1 MRDFFP
7 LCVARHTPFLGAGHL
22 HYKRESS
29 FTNKGVGD
37 VNGASIEAEII
48 CQKASYN
55 RQINL
60 KTHMN
65 ISVSGN
71 NGADAMVVLATLA
84 AIATTIFWM
93 VVGWRAMRAHERLA
107 AASEQAAQKLR
118 ESGK

>member
-1 MRDFFP
+1 
-7 LCVARHTPFLGAGHL
+7 
-22 HYKRESS
+22 
-29 FTNKGVGD
+29 
-37 VNGASIEAEII
+37 
-48 CQKASYN
+48 
-55 RQINL
+55 
-60 KTHMN
+60 MN